1 MIMKMAEVKQDTKTT
16 LTSESLGAVERE
28 RERAYSNEIK
38 EIRVEESSSNLATAK
53 VRAHIAICAKKVG
66 GVRVLRAQEVS
77 RNNAKNRIRE
87 RGVTLIALVVTVIVL
102 LILARSNDN
111 SNYRR

>member
-28 RERAYSNEIK
+28 REREHTLVKI
-38 EIRVEESSSNLATAK
+38 EELENSSS
-53 VRAHIAICAKKVG
+53 ICAYKNF
-66 GVRVLRAQEVS
+66 EY
-77 RNNAKNRIRE
+77 AKNRIRE

-102 LILARSNDN
+102 LILARSNN
-111 SNYRR
+111 HGYNRR